1 MRRLGGSYA
10 LGGTRLAAFGDL
22 IDVRISASVRTA
34 SPTWRIGPTGSGALT
49 IDQVFERVNSA

>member
-34 SPTWRIGPTGSGALT
+34 SPTWRIGPTVA
-49 IDQVFERVNSA
+49 AP

>member
-34 SPTWRIGPTGSGALT
+34 SPTWRIGPTGSVT
-49 IDQVFERVNSA
+49 IDQVFEPVNSA